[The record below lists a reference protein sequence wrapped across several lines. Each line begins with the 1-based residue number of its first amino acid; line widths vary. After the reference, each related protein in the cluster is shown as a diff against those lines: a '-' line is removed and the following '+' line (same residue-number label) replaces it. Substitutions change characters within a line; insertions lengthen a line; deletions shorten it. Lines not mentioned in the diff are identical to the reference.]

1 MYTKCAYLVTLSKIQ
16 PVPVGQYAKAHL
28 LLFREQPIS
37 PKSHTAPYSKRDSPA
52 QLSCLP
58 RYRAGKLCRRARM
71 RADALGLHG
80 PPPPLVV
87 LFQAQWLW
95 RGAAKGNE
103 AWRGEA
109 RRGEAWGSEAR
120 RGEARRVGVC
130 NLPKRLQRGVYGTAS
145 TAWRGAA
152 STARRLWRG
161 AVRRIL
167 RLCCA
172 RTLFPIKS
180 VQRSRTSM

>member
-1 MYTKCAYLVTLSKIQ
+1 MYTKCAHLVTLSKIQ

-80 PPPPLVV
+80 PPPRAARSAFSSAVAV
-87 LFQAQWLW
+87 AR
-95 RGAAKGNE
+95 RGAA
-103 AWRGEA
+103 A
-109 RRGEAWGSEAR
+109 
-120 RGEARRVGVC
+120 
-130 NLPKRLQRGVYGTAS
+130 TAALTLRS
-145 TAWRGAA
+145 SYGAA
-152 STARRLWRG
+152 RWCL
-161 AVRRIL
+161 
-167 RLCCA
+167 
-172 RTLFPIKS
+172 
-180 VQRSRTSM
+180 

>member
-1 MYTKCAYLVTLSKIQ
+1 MPPRAHARRCAWATW
-16 PVPVGQYAKAHL
+16 AT
-28 LLFREQPIS
+28 
-37 PKSHTAPYSKRDSPA
+37 TAARSAFSSAVAVARRGEARLGAA
-52 QLSCLP
+52 QGSE
-58 RYRAGKLCRRARM
+58 A
-71 RADALGLHG
+71 
-80 PPPPLVV
+80 
-87 LFQAQWLW
+87 W
-95 RGAAKGNE
+95 RGE
-103 AWRGEA
+103 ARRGEA

-152 STARRLWRG
+152 SIARRLWRG